1 MPHNRK
7 QRILIIDDDTD
18 ILELLKYNLIQEGY
32 DVYTEKRAEKS
43 LGRADKLKPDL
54 IILDIMMP
62 EINGLEI
69 CTRLRRREY
78 FRDIFIF
85 FLTAKSEKYLQL
97 EAFRRGGDDYIEKI
111 TGLRALT
118 HKVGSVLKN
127 DLVIRKWVPEI
138 TLKSMRIDREK
149 SAVIYKSRL
158 IPLSTYEFELLYLF
172 AQNPGKVITR
182 ESLINNI
189 WGSDIYMLPKS
200 VDNYI
205 KNICSKLNTSAIA
218 LVRENNYRLN
228 INALS

>member
-1 MPHNRK
+1 MNAERK
-7 QRILIIDDDTD
+7 HKILIIDDDTD
-18 ILELLKYNLIQEGY
+18 ILELLKYNLVKEGY

-43 LGRADKLKPDL
+43 LNRADKLKPDL

-69 CTRLRRREY
+69 CSMLRRKEY
-78 FRDIFIF
+78 FREIFIF

-118 HKVGSVLKN
+118 HKVESVLKQ

-138 TLKSMRIDREK
+138 TLKSMRIDRVK
-149 SAVIYKSRL
+149 SAVIYNSRL
-158 IPLSTYEFELLYLF
+158 IPLSTYEFELLYMF

-182 ESLINNI
+182 ESLLNNI

-200 VDNYI
+200 VDTYI
-205 KNICSKLNTSAIA
+205 NNICSKLNTSVIA
-218 LVRENNYRLN
+218 RVRENDYRLN
-228 INALS
+228 IKALS